1 MLIEGLNTIK
11 TTFLEYK
18 GTGAYIVIY
27 IIALVYIF
35 FKEENKKIKLFF
47 IGLTACIGII
57 TLNPIF
63 SAIVEPFFPASVYW
77 RMYWMFPLGITISY
91 VITKIIMSRKG
102 KAEQI
107 ILGII
112 AVVTIVL
119 SGKLIYNKENYIAVN
134 NLYKVPNEAYEI
146 ATAIMQD
153 NTRTKKVM
161 PTIDLVSYI
170 RQVNPEIVLMY
181 AREPKSY
188 DSVTIVIQQQKGNV
202 QYVTRNCKTANCNYI
217 IWGKGMQKNEE
228 LEKYDYNVFYETDNY
243 LVYKNSNIE

>member
-1 MLIEGLNTIK
+1 MLVEGFNTIK

-18 GTGAYIVIY
+18 GTGAYIILY
-27 IIALVYIF
+27 IIALIYIF
-35 FKEENKKIKLFF
+35 YKEDNKKIKLFF
-47 IGLTACIGII
+47 IGLSIFIGLV

-63 SAIVEPFFPASVYW
+63 AAIVKPFFPVSVYW
-77 RMYWMFPLGITISY
+77 RMYWMFPIGIAIAY
-91 VITKIIMSRKG
+91 AITKIIMSKNG

-119 SGKLIYNKENYIAVN
+119 SGKLIYNKENYVAVN

-146 ATAIMQD
+146 ATVIMQD

-161 PTIDLVSYI
+161 PTTDLVSYI

-181 AREPKSY
+181 AREPKTY
-188 DSVTIVIQQQKGNV
+188 EYVPIVIQQQKGNV
-202 QYVTRNCKTANCNYI
+202 QYVARNCKTANCNYI

-243 LVYKNSNIE
+243 LIYKNSNIE

>member
-18 GTGAYIVIY
+18 GTGAYIVLY

-35 FKEENKKIKLFF
+35 LKEENKKIKLFF

-63 SAIVEPFFPASVYW
+63 SAIVEPFFPVSVYW

-102 KAEQI
+102 NAEQI

-119 SGKLIYNKENYIAVN
+119 SGKLIYNKENYVAVN

-161 PTIDLVSYI
+161 PTTDLVSYI

-217 IWGKGMQKNEE
+217 IWGKTMPKNEE

-243 LVYKNSNIE
+243 LIYKNSNIE

>member
-11 TTFLEYK
+11 TTFFEYK
-18 GTGAYIVIY
+18 GTGAYIVLY

-63 SAIVEPFFPASVYW
+63 SAIVEPFFPVSVYW

-102 KAEQI
+102 KVEQI

-112 AVVTIVL
+112 AVVAIVL
-119 SGKLIYNKENYIAVN
+119 SGKLIYNKENYVAVN

-161 PTIDLVSYI
+161 PTTDLVSYI

-188 DSVTIVIQQQKGNV
+188 DSVTIVVQQQ
-202 QYVTRNCKTANCNYI
+202 
-217 IWGKGMQKNEE
+217 
-228 LEKYDYNVFYETDNY
+228 L
-243 LVYKNSNIE
+243 